1 MPDHDSTPS
10 DPPTTPG
17 EASQGNPKRGL
28 YFTRKEQGPGLKKQS
43 LSRVINPHL
52 HEQEEI
58 DHVAEAPAGTALPP
72 PPSWDSDK
80 TTGVSRFR
88 RESLAQMQPEKTSA
102 IYEGVNEFDEPEKL
116 QRRLWLGLL
125 LAGILLLTAF
135 VFYIYSSTFDF
146 GSGTPAAAAAPQKAQ
161 AATLPLPLP
170 EKTTLT
176 AAEAAGHVAQALEAL
191 GKFVAARNDVARQEW
206 LPPGEPLPACLQGE
220 GSVAALQGLVIDA
233 AKARLLLLGGRPA
246 ALVPVTD
253 QQGFRRTAALL
264 AGADGRFDVDWRSF
278 VTPETVSWQDFL
290 ARKDGA
296 PSLFRVRLTRAASG
310 ALALD
315 HPGGAASV
323 PVQTAPGSR
332 LAAEITEA
340 FAHNPGQPLEAD
352 AYLAADAMGQVRLTG
367 WITDK
372 WRL

>member
-52 HEQEEI
+52 PEEEEI
-58 DHVAEAPAGTALPP
+58 DYVAEAPAGTALPAP
-72 PPSWDSDK
+72 PAWDSDK

-125 LAGILLLTAF
+125 LAGILVLAAF
-135 VFYIYSSTFDF
+135 VFYIYSSTFNF
-146 GSGTPAAAAAPQKAQ
+146 GSSPPAAAAAPQKGQ
-161 AATLPLPLP
+161 TATLPLP
-170 EKTTLT
+170 EKNTLT
-176 AAEAAGHVAQALEAL
+176 AAEAAGHMARALETL
-191 GKFVAARNDVARQEW
+191 GKFVDARSDAARQDA
-206 LPPGEPLPACLQGE
+206 LPPGEALPACLQGD
-220 GSVAALQGLVIDA
+220 GSVAALQGLAVDA

-253 QQGFRRTAALL
+253 PQGFRRTAALL
-264 AGADGRFDVDWRSF
+264 AGADGRFHVDWRSF
-278 VTPETVSWQDFL
+278 VTPETTSWQDFL

-310 ALALD
+310 AMALER
-315 HPGGAASV
+315 PGEAASV

-332 LAAEITEA
+332 LAAKMTEA
-340 FAHNPGQPLEAD
+340 FARHPGQTLEAD
-352 AYLAADAMGQVRLTG
+352 AYLAADAGGRVLLTG